1 MKCKDHPLAPHG
13 FNREASHANDDYV
26 CDCDSWSPPMWYEEI
41 GYGTYISGYE
51 GDDFITLTDT
61 RRGFTLDL
69 GIQEMEDWIELHK
82 AGVD

>member
-1 MKCKDHPLAPHG
+1 
-13 FNREASHANDDYV
+13 
-26 CDCDSWSPPMWYEEI
+26 MWYEEI

>member
-13 FNREASHANDDYV
+13 FNSK
-26 CDCDSWSPPMWYEEI
+26 PPMWYGEI
-41 GYGTYISGYE
+41 GNGTYISGYE